1 MFRNVFAAELLKY
14 RRSLS
19 PWLTALGGF
28 FPALVALLF
37 WTTGDAPA
45 DWETVAAT
53 GLNFF
58 NMLSLLLVSV
68 LAGQAFA
75 MEYHG
80 DGDNRMHVYPVP
92 RGFTYLVKLLVAV
105 LMALLMH
112 GAFLLCL
119 FALGGMA
126 ASDALTV
133 ALALRWTQITLL
145 AAAANIALAPLAAMA
160 GILLRSAG
168 AYILTGIG
176 CFALYMSFA
185 GSQVARRIPPCVP
198 SEMLNACLA
207 SGRVLTPETAGMLAF
222 SAAVFLLLACAGA
235 VCYVRVE

>member
-1 MFRNVFAAELLKY
+1 MFKNTFAAELLKY

-19 PWLTALGGF
+19 LWLAALGGF

-37 WTTGDAPA
+37 LMTGESPA

-53 GLNFF
+53 SLNFF

-80 DGDNRMHVYPVP
+80 DGDNRMHVCPVP
-92 RGFTYLVKLLVAV
+92 RGLAYLVKLLVAV
-105 LMALLMH
+105 VLSLAMH
-112 GAFLLCL
+112 GVFLLCL
-119 FALGGMA
+119 FTFGGMA
-126 ASDALTV
+126 ASDALS
-133 ALALRWTQITLL
+133 AAFALRWTQITLL
-145 AAAANIALAPLAAMA
+145 CAAANIALAPLAAMA

-176 CFALYMSFA
+176 CFVLFMSFM
-185 GSQVARRIPPCVP
+185 GSQIARWIPPCVP

-207 SGRVLTPETAGMLAF
+207 SGQALTPETAGMLAF
-222 SAAVFLLLACAGA
+222 SAAVFLILACAGA